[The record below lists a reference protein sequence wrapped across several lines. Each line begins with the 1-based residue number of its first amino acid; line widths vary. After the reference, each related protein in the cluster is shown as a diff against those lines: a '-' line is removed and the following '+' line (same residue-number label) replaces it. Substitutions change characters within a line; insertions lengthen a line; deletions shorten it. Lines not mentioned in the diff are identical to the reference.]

1 MRCRL
6 RQRRLQRRRLAR
18 RPRSNPS
25 RLAAN
30 RLLSSSGSGSR
41 RDRHRSSSSTSRR
54 RRFKSRCGRSVAS
67 LTAAAVM
74 MMSTVLI
81 DQALPVVRSLPP
93 SFLLMLHCPWRAVV
107 VNYVVCVAVVCA
119 KASLLT
125 CRGCRTDGQGHFWLR
140 WSVSN
145 SRTVS
150 SSSNRNRHRE
160 ATAAATTA
168 AAVVETTRSSSVH
181 SARTVRTY

>member
-1 MRCRL
+1 
-6 RQRRLQRRRLAR
+6 
-18 RPRSNPS
+18 
-25 RLAAN
+25 
-30 RLLSSSGSGSR
+30 
-41 RDRHRSSSSTSRR
+41 
-54 RRFKSRCGRSVAS
+54 
-67 LTAAAVM
+67 LTAAAAM

-93 SFLLMLHCPWRAVV
+93 SLLLMLHCPWRAVV
-107 VNYVVCVAVVCA
+107 VYYVVCVAVVCA

-125 CRGCRTDGQGHFWLR
+125 CRGYRTDGQGHFWLR

-150 SSSNRNRHRE
+150 GSSSSNRHRE

-168 AAVVETTRSSSVH
+168 AAAAAETTRSSSAH
-181 SARTVRTY
+181 SARTVRT